1 MIKVGKVGYL
11 NTLPLFYKWDTS
23 QTVLVEGHPSELV
36 DRLRKGELH
45 AGIVSSVEYL
55 FHKEDYLIVP
65 KVCIASRERACSV
78 LIFSNRLLEDI
89 KSLYLTPASLTS
101 KELAMYVVKVIY
113 GNSPELVKDR
123 SKADAIMLIGD
134 EAMIEKSLGKWQ
146 YVYDLGEEWFKRHR
160 LPFVFALFLV
170 RRDAPTWLC
179 DYIAKQCSTSKDL
192 FFKDLMQGRIKVNG
206 FNQSFL
212 VEYFTSCLQYDL
224 DEKAI
229 QSLGIFNGFLM
240 KRNL

>member
-78 LIFSNRLLEDI
+78 LIFSNRPLEDI

-179 DYIAKQCSTSKDL
+179 EVSHL
-192 FFKDLMQGRIKVNG
+192 
-206 FNQSFL
+206 
-212 VEYFTSCLQYDL
+212 
-224 DEKAI
+224 
-229 QSLGIFNGFLM
+229 
-240 KRNL
+240 

>member
-1 MIKVGKVGYL
+1 
-11 NTLPLFYKWDTS
+11 
-23 QTVLVEGHPSELV
+23 
-36 DRLRKGELH
+36 
-45 AGIVSSVEYL
+45 
-55 FHKEDYLIVP
+55 
-65 KVCIASRERACSV
+65 
-78 LIFSNRLLEDI
+78 
-89 KSLYLTPASLTS
+89 
-101 KELAMYVVKVIY
+101 MYVVKVIY